1 MSQAS
6 LIWENRQ
13 AFASQRAI
21 NDDFNHRQELIELQ
35 NAAKILRQ
43 QSKIEQLTREIE
55 EEKKEREEAMRK
67 MEEENKEREEAM
79 REKIREMEES
89 NKEREEEN
97 KNLLVRI

>member
-79 REKIREMEES
+79 REKIREMEE
-89 NKEREEEN
+89 
-97 KNLLVRI
+97 

>member
-43 QSKIEQLTREIE
+43 QSEIERLTREME
-55 EEKKEREEAMRK
+55 EEKKERD
-67 MEEENKEREEAM
+67 EREEVM
-79 REKIREMEES
+79 REKIR
-89 NKEREEEN
+89 
-97 KNLLVRI
+97 